1 MRHASDG
8 YSPEIPMP
16 ATNATFDE
24 LLTLARSARDRAYAP
39 YSHFL
44 VGAALLTRDGRT
56 FSGCNVE
63 NASYG
68 LCNCAERTALFS
80 AIAAGC
86 QPGDFVAMAV
96 IGDCP
101 APIAPCGA
109 CRQVMSELCD
119 GDIPVLLANLHGETQ
134 QTSVAELLPGSFKL
148 PQRT

>member
-1 MRHASDG
+1 M
-8 YSPEIPMP
+8 PMSAID
-16 ATNATFDE
+16 ATLED
-24 LLTLARSARDRAYAP
+24 LLLLARSARDHAYAP
-39 YSHFL
+39 YSRFL
-44 VGAALLTRDGRT
+44 VGAALLTRDGRR

-86 QPGDFVAMAV
+86 QPGDFIAMTV

-101 APIAPCGA
+101 APITPCGA

-119 GDIPVLLANLHGETQ
+119 ADMPVLLANLQGETR
-134 QTSVAELLPGSFKL
+134 QTSVTELLPGSFKL
-148 PQRT
+148 PLSA